1 MQDTSKTLQLIA
13 DNTEVVVKLPWN
25 GVYGWYRILILN
37 STQLQACGAFT
48 LIQLADS
55 EKLSEE
61 ESIDALLELKNAQE
75 RMFRM
80 ALVEPTFE
88 QILEVYKATDAWA
101 SVLEKERVVKE
112 ALTGMEMSEEKVEL
126 EQEFHLLQMFKGF
139 VFPDDFAS
147 ALTENQVIE
156 SIAEQAARA
165 AGPVSTLNYFTKGLS
180 RLSSRLKAPPLTPIE
195 GGQDVQPPRQTYAER
210 RSRAASDA
218 LHRRIAL
225 ATGGE

>member
-147 ALTENQVIE
+147 ALTEMLYQKNNSDIMHVSE
-156 SIAEQAARA
+156 EMLLRA
-165 AGPVSTLNYFTKGLS
+165 AILAGRGHSNPHEYLSGNFTDYHK
-180 RLSSRLKAPPLTPIE
+180 
-195 GGQDVQPPRQTYAER
+195 QDIDNRAWYLLEKHKENKKTER
-210 RSRAASDA
+210 GTRWFGR
-218 LHRRIAL
+218 
-225 ATGGE
+225 